1 MSTCK
6 DCLHYE
12 VCGGFTPTDLDAD
25 VFDYC
30 RKGNT
35 DEIPDIDER
44 CGNFKPK
51 ADYVEVK
58 HGYWKQTK
66 EPLGVH
72 DVNCIEC
79 SVCGES
85 WILDEDWS
93 FEEHTEYCH
102 YCINCGAKMD
112 GERKESEVRE

>member
-6 DCLHYE
+6 DCLHFE
-12 VCGGFTPTDLDAD
+12 VCKLKHRKYFAEETDVEYL
-25 VFDYC
+25 C
-30 RKGNT
+30 NQ
-35 DEIPDIDER
+35 
-44 CGNFKPK
+44 FKPK

-66 EPLGVH
+66 EPLGVY
-72 DVNCIEC
+72 DVICMEC

-112 GERKESEVRE
+112 GERKESEVQGE

>member
-6 DCLHYE
+6 DCLHND
-12 VCGGFTPTDLDAD
+12 VCHFNFKGCELTEEEKKDCGF
-25 VFDYC
+25 
-30 RKGNT
+30 
-35 DEIPDIDER
+35 
-44 CGNFKPK
+44 FKPK

-72 DVNCIEC
+72 DVDCIEC

-112 GERKESEVRE
+112 GERKESEVQG

>member
-44 CGNFKPK
+44 CGSFKPK
-51 ADYVEVK
+51 ADYAPVVRCKDCNWYQMLHSGVK
-58 HGYWKQTK
+58 PHMQCCNLQGLCRICKPT
-66 EPLGVH
+66 EF
-72 DVNCIEC
+72 C
-79 SVCGES
+79 S
-85 WILDEDWS
+85 
-93 FEEHTEYCH
+93 Y
-102 YCINCGAKMD
+102 
-112 GERKESEVRE
+112 GERKESEVQGE

>member
-44 CGNFKPK
+44 CGKFKPK
-51 ADYVEVK
+51 ADYVAVVRCKDCKYWERLYYRPFVEPRDDGRCRALWQF
-58 HGYWKQTK
+58 HGAERYTTL
-66 EPLGVH
+66 EDH
-72 DVNCIEC
+72 FC
-79 SVCGES
+79 S
-85 WILDEDWS
+85 
-93 FEEHTEYCH
+93 Y
-102 YCINCGAKMD
+102 
-112 GERKESEVRE
+112 GERNESEVKE

>member
-1 MSTCK
+1 MMTCK

-44 CGNFKPK
+44 CGSFKPK
-51 ADYVEVK
+51 ADVVEVVRCK
-58 HGYWKQTK
+58 DC
-66 EPLGVH
+66 VH
-72 DVNCIEC
+72 RNPNCYKCMRDNLWHDKYDFC
-79 SVCGES
+79 SYGKRKG
-85 WILDEDWS
+85 
-93 FEEHTEYCH
+93 
-102 YCINCGAKMD
+102 GA
-112 GERKESEVRE
+112 E

>member
-6 DCLHYE
+6 DCLHYD
-12 VCGGFTPTDLDAD
+12 VCECEDCLIRVPEWVNKVEDF
-25 VFDYC
+25 
-30 RKGNT
+30 
-35 DEIPDIDER
+35 
-44 CGNFKPK
+44 CGCFKPI

-72 DVNCIEC
+72 DVDCIEC

-112 GERKESEVRE
+112 GERKESEVQGE